1 MARRGWAG
9 LAVVLIL
16 AGVFPRPTEAG
27 RPFQSASDAAVV
39 DPGAVEVEVGIQ
51 ISRNTRDDN
60 DEMTYLLPSAVFNIG
75 IADRVEIDIS
85 TGFQLVDDD
94 KEGETLGSAT
104 NTSLILKTLW
114 WEGKDGAP
122 SIATELGVVLPT
134 ARKEFQPNE
143 EREIGWGGRVD
154 VSGELGRLVYIL
166 NLGGGVGPSPG
177 VQTNPGDDEDEK
189 ASVFL
194 WALAGE
200 LSVGGG
206 FAVVSEFQGKVIEDS
221 DNEATA
227 LLGLTYT
234 TLAGVKFDFAGF
246 AGLADGSDNWGITF
260 GLTFGFP
267 IVSRTAGEGK

>member
-16 AGVFPRPTEAG
+16 AGVFSRPTEAG
-27 RPFQSASDAAVV
+27 RPFLSASDAAVV

-60 DEMTYLLPSAVFNIG
+60 DETTYLLPSAVFNIG
-75 IADRVEIDIS
+75 IADRLEIDIS
-85 TGFQLVDDD
+85 TGFELVDDD

-104 NTSLILKTLW
+104 NTSFILKTLW
-114 WEGKDGAP
+114 WEGEDGAP
-122 SIATELGVVLPT
+122 SIATEVGLSFPT

-143 EREIGWGGRVD
+143 EKVVGWGGRVD

-177 VQTNPGDDEDEK
+177 VQTSPGDDER

-194 WALAGE
+194 WAVAGE
-200 LSVGGG
+200 LSVADRV
-206 FAVVSEFQGKVIEDS
+206 AVVSEFQGKVIQDA
-221 DNEATA
+221 DDEATA

-234 TLAGVKFDFAGF
+234 TLGGVKFDIAGF